1 MIKIIR
7 QKIKGVFLAGLLV
20 TLPAALT
27 IYFIVLIFGFVDRF
41 LGPSVTRLLIN
52 LGLPI
57 APTYHIPG
65 LGLVVTILMIF
76 VIGIIFTNFI
86 GRKIVS
92 IGEFIVDKIPI
103 MGGVYSAFKQIIVTF
118 TKSDSSPFKN
128 AVLFKYPIGGM
139 YTIGFVSSETYY
151 KIQEL
156 IEEEVV
162 NVFVPT
168 VPNVTTG
175 FFFMIPKK
183 DLIPLP
189 MSMEDSMKMILSGG
203 MIVPKD
209 RGGNGV
215 LNHEP
220 IKLD

>member
-1 MIKIIR
+1 MKTIR

-27 IYFIVLIFGFVDRF
+27 IYFIVLIFSFVDRF

-86 GRKIVS
+86 GRKIIAIS
-92 IGEFIVDKIPI
+92 ELIVDKIPI
-103 MGGVYSAFKQIIVTF
+103 MGSVYSAFKQIIVIFAHT
-118 TKSDSSPFKN
+118 DSSPFKK
-128 AVLFKYPIGGM
+128 AVMFKYPMSSI
-139 YTIGFVSSETYY
+139 YTIGFVSSETYH
-151 KIQEL
+151 KIREL
-156 IEEEVV
+156 IEEDVV

-168 VPNVTTG
+168 VPNITTG
-175 FFFMIPKK
+175 FFFMIPRK

-189 MSMEDSMKMILSGG
+189 MSMEDVMKTILSGG
-203 MIVPKD
+203 MIIPQDKRIVKPAGENKD
-209 RGGNGV
+209 
-215 LNHEP
+215 
-220 IKLD
+220 